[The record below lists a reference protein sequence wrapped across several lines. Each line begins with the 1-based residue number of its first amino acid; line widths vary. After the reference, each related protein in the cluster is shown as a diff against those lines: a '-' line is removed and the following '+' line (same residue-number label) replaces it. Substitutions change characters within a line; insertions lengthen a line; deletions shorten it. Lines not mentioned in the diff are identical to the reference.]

1 MSVIMNFIN
10 RYYLEPLRFD
20 EGYNFVNSITYALI
34 ALALLYVIYKGFE
47 KTNVKIN
54 FKFFIGLLPFI
65 ILGSSIRAFVDH
77 NLYSYNF
84 WTVSP
89 GIYLL
94 ITGIFLLALVSGL
107 TLQKFRDIEFWKTL
121 FGVGLILVIVNF
133 AVVASKLRF
142 ESLLF
147 GLAMIALAIIT
158 TLILYFAFKKLNWKW
173 ATQKT
178 AFLPFAAHMLDAS
191 ATFIA
196 VDFLG
201 AVEKHPLP
209 VFMTNFA
216 GTAAIMYLLKLLVL
230 IPAVWLINKEIEN
243 KNLRNYLFIAI
254 ATLGLAEGL
263 RDLLTMILV

>member
-1 MSVIMNFIN
+1 MLVIDFIN
-10 RYYLEPLRFD
+10 KYYLEPLRFD
-20 EGYNFVNSITYALI
+20 EGYNLVNSITYALI
-34 ALALLYVIYKGFE
+34 AFALLYVIYKGLE
-47 KTNVKIN
+47 KTGVKVN

-77 NLYSYNF
+77 EFYKYNF

-94 ITGIFLLALVSGL
+94 ITGIFLLSLAFALI
-107 TLQKFRDIEFWKTL
+107 LQRFREVEFWKTL
-121 FGVGLILVIVNF
+121 FGIGLLLVVINF
-133 AVVASKLRF
+133 AVVATRLQF
-142 ESLLF
+142 ENLGF
-147 GLAMIALAIIT
+147 GAAMVGLAALV
-158 TLILYFAFKKLNWKW
+158 TLVLYFVFKKLNCKW
-173 ATQKT
+173 AMQKT

-201 AVEKHPLP
+201 AIEKHPIP
-209 VFMTNFA
+209 VFMTNLT
-216 GTAAIMYLLKLLVL
+216 GTAAVMYLLKFAVL
-230 IPAVWLINKEIEN
+230 IPAVWLISKEVEN
-243 KNLRNYLFIAI
+243 KNLRNYLLIAI